1 MSETNSPATAENRAE
16 GSSAQWLEPHELLVC
31 ATCGGLRG
39 PLTLWRDDPPHRYQ
53 VLQHCPCTQDS
64 SHANETAWPR
74 SFDFPEAACLCRAC
88 GRVLLRSGL
97 RWCVWL
103 CGPCKDLARALNNRY
118 GRVLVPIGRHSLMH
132 NLVLQSPAPS
142 AVDTFHAALMR
153 QVSATD
159 RLRAWQSRVVRELL
173 ERNGWKGNMPLQQY
187 LDAVPDEAPDYDALF
202 SRMLATP

>member
-1 MSETNSPATAENRAE
+1 
-16 GSSAQWLEPHELLVC
+16 
-31 ATCGGLRG
+31 
-39 PLTLWRDDPPHRYQ
+39 
-53 VLQHCPCTQDS
+53 
-64 SHANETAWPR
+64 
-74 SFDFPEAACLCRAC
+74 
-88 GRVLLRSGL
+88 
-97 RWCVWL
+97 
-103 CGPCKDLARALNNRY
+103 
-118 GRVLVPIGRHSLMH
+118 MH